1 MVIVVTGGGSGG
13 HITPVL
19 AVANELKQLN
29 PDVQIVYIGQRGD
42 GLGDVPAADPN
53 IDHSE
58 TVSAGKL
65 RRYHGEGW
73 RQLFDLKTVGLNIR
87 DVFRTVS
94 GFFQALS
101 LLGRYRPDAV
111 FIKGGFVGVPVGL
124 AAALLRIPYV
134 THDSDALPGLAN
146 RIVAP
151 WAKYHAVSLPKDI
164 YHYNQAKTYTVGVPT
179 RTDYAKTTEAD
190 KKAYRQA
197 LGVDTK
203 ARVLF
208 ITGGGLGA
216 QRINQAMVEIMHDL
230 LQAIPDLVVFQTV
243 GRVNEQA
250 AKQAYA
256 NTLTTEEQGRVRVLG
271 YTTELYRY
279 SGAADLI
286 LMRAGATAIAEFAR
300 QGRACI
306 LVPNP
311 VLTGGHQLKNAE
323 VLRASRAVAI
333 LSEEDLQHDLPLVL
347 STLIVLLEDTAARHQ
362 LAENLSQFA
371 HPNAS
376 AELATLILSAAKKT
390 TQPPL

>member
-19 AVANELKQLN
+19 AVANELKQLEQG
-29 PDVQIVYIGQRGD
+29 VEIVYIGQQGD
-42 GLGDVPAADPN
+42 KLGDVPASDPN
-53 IDHSE
+53 VDHNE

-65 RRYHGEGW
+65 RRYHGEGL
-73 RQLFDLKTVGLNIR
+73 RQLFDLKTVALNIR
-87 DVFRTVS
+87 DVFRTLA
-94 GFFQALS
+94 GFFQAVRIL
-101 LLGRYRPDAV
+101 RKYKPAAV

-151 WAKYHAVSLPKDI
+151 WARYHAVALPKDI
-164 YHYNQAKTYTVGVPT
+164 YRYNPQKTVTVGVPT
-179 RTDYAKTTEAD
+179 APEYKSAPEAER
-190 KKAYRQA
+190 KAYKRS
-197 LGVDTK
+197 LTVDPHSK
-203 ARVLF
+203 VLF
-208 ITGGGLGA
+208 VTGGGLGA
-216 QRINQAMVEIMHDL
+216 QRINEVILHLAPELLRAVPKLEI
-230 LQAIPDLVVFQTV
+230 FQTV
-243 GRVNEQA
+243 GRANEEEVRE
-250 AKQAYA
+250 AYKEKLSA
-256 NTLTTEEQGRVRVLG
+256 EEQGRVHVLG

-323 VLRASRAVAI
+323 VLRASRAVAM
-333 LSEEDLQHDLPLVL
+333 LAEEDLKNDLPLVV
-347 STLIVLLEDTAARHQ
+347 STIIGLLEDDASRRQ
-362 LAENLSQFA
+362 LAENLARFA
-371 HPNAS
+371 HPDAS
-376 AELATLILSAAKKT
+376 TELAKLILSTAKNT
-390 TQPPL
+390 TGPPL